1 MASASEASQQA
12 NRSGIDPKRL
22 VIIFYLVAG
31 VILALF
37 LEHLL
42 STTWAQFGLPD
53 PGLPDPDFIEGLPW
67 RATTL
72 LGVILSLVTV
82 TVCYLHPRIHRL
94 SLEVAS
100 ELMKVTWPSW
110 AETRVST
117 VAVVVASLVAAIILF
132 GIDSLAYKIM
142 VAWLPALWGRL

>member
-42 STTWAQFGLPD
+42 SSIWAQFGLPD
-53 PGLPDPDFIEGLPW
+53 PEFIEGLQW
-67 RATTL
+67 RATTI

-82 TVCYLHPRIHRL
+82 IVCYLHPRIHRL

-142 VAWLPALWGRL
+142 VSWLPALWGRL

>member
-1 MASASEASQQA
+1 MASTSEASQQA

-22 VIIFYLVAG
+22 VIIFYLVSG

-37 LEHLL
+37 MEHLL
-42 STTWAQFGLPD
+42 STIWAQFGLPD
-53 PGLPDPDFIEGLPW
+53 PEFIEGLQW

-72 LGVILSLVTV
+72 LGVILSVV
-82 TVCYLHPRIHRL
+82 AVIVCYLHPRIHRL

-132 GIDSLAYKIM
+132 AIDSLAYKIM
-142 VAWLPALWGRL
+142 VSWLPALWGRL

>member
-1 MASASEASQQA
+1 MASTSEASQQA

-42 STTWAQFGLPD
+42 SSIWAQFGLPD
-53 PGLPDPDFIEGLPW
+53 PEFIEGLQW
-67 RATTL
+67 RATTI
-72 LGVILSLVTV
+72 LGVILSLVAV
-82 TVCYLHPRIHRL
+82 IVCYLHPRIHRL

-142 VAWLPALWGRL
+142 VSWLPALWGRL

>member
-42 STTWAQFGLPD
+42 SSIWAQFGLPD
-53 PGLPDPDFIEGLPW
+53 PEFIEGLQW
-67 RATTL
+67 RATTI
-72 LGVILSLVTV
+72 LGVILSLVAV
-82 TVCYLHPRIHRL
+82 IVCYLHPRIHRL

-142 VAWLPALWGRL
+142 VSWLPALWGRL

>member
-1 MASASEASQQA
+1 MASTSEASQQA

-22 VIIFYLVAG
+22 VIIFYLVSG

-37 LEHLL
+37 MEHLL
-42 STTWAQFGLPD
+42 STIWAQFGLPD
-53 PGLPDPDFIEGLPW
+53 PEFIEGLQW

-72 LGVILSLVTV
+72 LGVILSVVTV
-82 TVCYLHPRIHRL
+82 IVCYLHPRIHRL

-132 GIDSLAYKIM
+132 AIDSLAYKIM
-142 VAWLPALWGRL
+142 VSWLPALWGRL

>member
-1 MASASEASQQA
+1 MASTSEASQQA

-22 VIIFYLVAG
+22 VIIFYLIAG

-42 STTWAQFGLPD
+42 SAIWAQFGLPD
-53 PGLPDPDFIEGLPW
+53 PEFIEGLQW

-72 LGVILSLVTV
+72 LGVLLSVATAIG
-82 TVCYLHPRIHRL
+82 CYLHPRIHQL

-142 VAWLPALWGRL
+142 VSWLPALWGRL